1 MAPSPILEDT
11 MPQSQPDGLI
21 TLTSEELLN
30 FALET
35 LLKHV
40 RLHINGEKCTL
51 ENVFELILKAS
62 AGQTS
67 VNDVCDDTPGAAS
80 GTAVLN
86 QLHQALP
93 QKLGQVWR
101 LEAKLNDVLV
111 ANLTPRMRRVRC
123 EAALDL
129 VLIPYHG
136 QPAQDEKEIRRSQAR
151 EGTTH
156 FHCYATA
163 YMIYKDQRVTLCMTF
178 VRKHDTMPDI
188 LRRLFKRLDGL
199 DLNVKKLYLDKGF
212 YSIAVIRLLKEHG
225 TPFILPAIARKNGG
239 VSKLFVGRASY
250 TTSYT
255 MRNKKLGSEVVDLA
269 LTRKYSKGRYR
280 RKHSK
285 WFAYV
290 TYRVRTHPLQIFQFY
305 RRRFGIESSYRQMN
319 RVRARTSSTNPAL
332 RLLYVGVAF
341 LLINLWV
348 RLKQQY
354 ACDLHRKGH
363 RVNPRR
369 LTLLRMMHLIIRAI
383 EQRLKPLQNLRVPA
397 GQVARVSLRGEAG

>member
-1 MAPSPILEDT
+1 
-11 MPQSQPDGLI
+11 MPTRKPDGLI
-21 TLTSEELLN
+21 TLDSEEVLDFCLD
-30 FALET
+30 L

-40 RLHINGEKCTL
+40 RLSINGKKCTL

-80 GTAVLN
+80 GVAVMAALHKALPEKLN
-86 QLHQALP
+86 QM
-93 QKLGQVWR
+93 WR
-101 LEAKLNDVLV
+101 LEARLNNVLV
-111 ANLTPRMRRVRC
+111 ANLTSKMRRVRC
-123 EAALDL
+123 DIAIDL
-129 VLIPYHG
+129 VLVPYHG
-136 QPAQDEKEIRRSQAR
+136 EPKHDENEVRRSQAR

-163 YMIYKDQRVTLCMTF
+163 YMIYKDQRVTLALTF
-178 VRKHDTMPDI
+178 VRKGDTMPDI
-188 LRRLFKRLDGL
+188 LRRLFKRLDAL
-199 DLNVKKLYLDKGF
+199 NLNVKKLYLDKGF
-212 YSIAVIRLLKEHG
+212 YSIAVIRLLKTRG

-255 MRNKKLGSEVVDLA
+255 LHNQKLGSEAVDLA
-269 LTRKYSKGRYR
+269 LARKYSKGRYR
-280 RKHSK
+280 RKRSK

-332 RLLYVGVAF
+332 RLLYVGIAF
-341 LLINLWV
+341 FLINTWV
-348 RLKQQY
+348 RLKQLY
-354 ACDLHRKGH
+354 ACDLHRDGR

-369 LTLLRMMHLIIRAI
+369 LTLLRMMHLLIRAV
-383 EQRLKPLQNLRVPA
+383 ERRLKPLSAIRVPA
-397 GQVARVSLRGEAG
+397 DQVTFAIAGAGAK

>member
-1 MAPSPILEDT
+1 
-11 MPQSQPDGLI
+11 MPQRQPDGLI
-21 TLTSEELLN
+21 TLTSEELLD

-62 AGQTS
+62 ASQTS
-67 VNDVCDDTPGAAS
+67 VSDVCDDTPGAAS
-80 GTAVLN
+80 GTTVLS

-93 QKLGQVWR
+93 QGLGQLWH
-101 LEAKLNDVLV
+101 LEAKLNDALV
-111 ANLTPRMRRVRC
+111 ANLTARMRRVRC
-123 EAALDL
+123 DIAIDL

-136 QPAQDEKEIRRSQAR
+136 HPAQDEKEIRRGQAR

-178 VRKHDTMPDI
+178 VRKNDTMPAL
-188 LRRLFKRLDGL
+188 LRRLFKRLDTL
-199 DLNVKKLYLDKGF
+199 QLQVKKLYLDKGF
-212 YSIAVIRLLKEHG
+212 YSIGVIRLLKERG

-250 TTSYT
+250 KASYT
-255 MRNKKLGSEVVDLA
+255 MHNQTLGSEVVDLA

-280 RKHSK
+280 RKRSK

-290 TYRVRTHPLQIFQFY
+290 TFGVRTHPLQIFQFY
-305 RRRFGIESSYRQMN
+305 RRRFGVESSYRQMN

-332 RLLYVGVAF
+332 RLLYVGIAF

-348 RLKQQY
+348 RLKQHY
-354 ACDLHRKGH
+354 ACDLHRQGR

-369 LTLLRMMHLIIRAI
+369 LTLLRMMHLLIRAI
-383 EQRLKPLQNLRVPA
+383 EQRLKPLQNVRVPVGDVACVPLA
-397 GQVARVSLRGEAG
+397 GVAG